1 MKRRQYPVAG
11 FHHTAASEWAGGTPV
26 TDADHAL
33 SVSAVPSSAPSLS
46 PAPAIPRV
54 LLAEES
60 LPYRRV
66 IREALMAF
74 RLCEVDDAPSG
85 ERAFELALQREY
97 SLFLFSL
104 PLPDM
109 AGDMLDRLLGKAYPL
124 VHKGVHTTPPVVFLI
139 QPGDA
144 MKFQELQRNVRVRG
158 SIPLPPKLDVL
169 LSVTASLLPEREG
182 GLAFPPSFPPPPL
195 SPPPP
200 SAHVS

>member
-1 MKRRQYPVAG
+1 MNSAPVEKPAAV
-11 FHHTAASEWAGGTPV
+11 TAADIVFAPDPIKPV
-26 TDADHAL
+26 
-33 SVSAVPSSAPSLS
+33 
-46 PAPAIPRV
+46 IPRV

-74 RLCEVDDAPSG
+74 RICEVDDAPSG

-109 AGDMLDRLLGKAYPL
+109 TGDMLDRLLSKAYPM
-124 VHKGVHTTPPVVFLI
+124 VHAGAHAAPPVIFLI

-144 MKFQELQRNVRVRG
+144 LRFQELQRDVRVRG
-158 SIPLPPKLDVL
+158 SMPLPPKLDVL
-169 LSVTASLLPEREG
+169 LAVTASLLPERQG
-182 GLAFPPSFPPPPL
+182 FTFPPFPPP
-195 SPPPP
+195 
-200 SAHVS
+200 HVP